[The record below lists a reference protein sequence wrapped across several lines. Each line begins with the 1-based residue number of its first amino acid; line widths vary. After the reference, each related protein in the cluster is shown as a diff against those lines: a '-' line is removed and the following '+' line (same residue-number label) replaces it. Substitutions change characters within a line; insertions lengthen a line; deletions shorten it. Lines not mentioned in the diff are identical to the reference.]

1 MTSLLS
7 QIRDT
12 ASQFRRSERRV
23 ADVVLSDPRAVLQ
36 MSIRQVAERAQVSE
50 PTVMRFAQQLGYSGY
65 RAFSYALAAEVGRQG
80 PSMRTDIST
89 DDDIA
94 SLAAKV
100 CGSSIAALDQLRT
113 ETDWA
118 AVDAAVD
125 AMEGANRFEFYGVG
139 ASGLVAADAQQKFF
153 RLGRPAVAYSD
164 PHQQVMS
171 ASVADARTALVLFSF
186 TGQSPEIIEAAEI
199 AEANDAIRIGVT
211 RVGSPLAAAC
221 SHVIPV
227 PEMEDTF
234 LYTPMS
240 SRLVQLVLVDVM
252 VSALALRAGP
262 ELDERLGRI
271 KSALGRMKSA
281 GGEASPGVTPNPGA
295 QRGLLRT
302 ETGGQSS

>member
-80 PSMRTDIST
+80 PSMRTDISAA
-89 DDDIA
+89 DDIA
-94 SLAAKV
+94 SLASKI

-125 AMEGANRFEFYGVG
+125 AMEQATRFEFYGVG

-186 TGQSPEIIEAAEI
+186 TGQSPEIVEAAQI
-199 AEANDAIRIGVT
+199 AQAGDAIRIGVT

-271 KSALGRMKSA
+271 KGALGRMKSA
-281 GGEASPGVTPNPGA
+281 GGAASPGINPDHGD
-295 QRGLLRT
+295 QPDPIQT
-302 ETGGQSS
+302 STGGQSS